1 MLTHTETD
9 MPNNIEPCD
18 NEPCDNDK
26 SKLQVTINVNDEN
39 KDINK
44 EHTTKN
50 KSIKPE
56 KEALIHKK
64 NKVVD
69 QVNLIAKIR
78 SDYLKN
84 INEISEIMNDLHDD
98 PQLRHIELNKINVLT
113 DKLLGHA
120 SELGHGENREWY
132 GVITNINNINDK
144 IDLVNEIGEIIDSYM
159 ADACNIVDGINKSHN
174 NDSLYDILAEE
185 LKKCKDT
192 ILKMINSSNVCV
204 NQDNKKN
211 DTDNVNVCDKQ
222 DTNKNEASINE
233 NDNDNEADD
242 DDDDDDDDNDS
253 EADDDDDNNDNEAND
268 DNDDDDDDDDNSEA
282 CHSVNNDF
290 PNLSEKTTNNLI
302 IIDKSEITALINEAE
317 NTPRDDFL
325 LKLDKYKKLNKLTDN
340 ILDYIWEV
348 VYRENKGNNVIKS
361 IDIDKKRC
369 KGICK

>member
-1 MLTHTETD
+1 

-26 SKLQVTINVNDEN
+26 SNLQVTINVNNEN

-50 KSIKPE
+50 KSIRPI

-69 QVNLIAKIR
+69 QVNLISKIR

-84 INEISEIMNDLHDD
+84 INEISEIMNELHDE
-98 PQLRHIELNKINVLT
+98 PQLRHIKLNKINVLS
-113 DKLLGHA
+113 DKSLDLA
-120 SELGHGENREWY
+120 SELCHRGNREWY
-132 GVITNINNINDK
+132 GVIDNIDIINDK
-144 IDLVNEIGEIIDSYM
+144 IDLVNEIGEVMDSYM

-222 DTNKNEASINE
+222 DTNKNEVSINE
-233 NDNDNEADD
+233 IDD
-242 DDDDDDDDNDS
+242 DS
-253 EADDDDDNNDNEAND
+253 EADDDDDNDNEANDDNDNEAND
-268 DNDDDDDDDDNSEA
+268 DNDDDDDNSEA

-302 IIDKSEITALINEAE
+302 IIDNSEITALINEAE
-317 NTPRDDFL
+317 NRPRDDFL
-325 LKLDKYKKLNKLTDN
+325 LKLDRYKKLNKLN
-340 ILDYIWEV
+340 
-348 VYRENKGNNVIKS
+348 
-361 IDIDKKRC
+361 
-369 KGICK
+369 